1 MKVSNA
7 FSLLTIILF
16 LHIPAA
22 QAARTHTLR
31 GAVITPD
38 GTVVPEFTVVV
49 RPLAEKPELIPRK
62 HFKDGQFTLTRLSGT
77 KYQIEIVAPRFLA
90 TKLDV
95 NFATL
100 PNGTDY
106 RIVILH
112 RLGDSP
118 QNMPAE
124 IQDPAADAGKRN
136 IPPAAEAAYKRAA
149 ELHRDGH
156 LDDALVA
163 YGEALRYCPDF
174 PQALSD
180 VANIY
185 IQVHRPQA
193 ALVYLHR
200 AEQLDGTKNTVRMN
214 TGVAHMAIGKY
225 DEALKQFRSLVRAN
239 AERPIPQ
246 YYMAKVYFLQK
257 RLKLAEENVQAVLKD
272 DPTFLDGWVL
282 LIDIAREQKNQG
294 SVREGL
300 MHLRQAMKKGN
311 LSKFVDE
318 QLSVLGT
325 D

>member
-1 MKVSNA
+1 MKASNA
-7 FSLLTIILF
+7 VSLLTIIFF
-16 LHIPAA
+16 LQIPAA
-22 QAARTHTLR
+22 QAARMHTLR

-49 RPLAEKPELIPRK
+49 RPLTEKPELIPRK
-62 HFKDGQFTLTRLSGT
+62 HFKDGQFTLNRLSGT
-77 KYQIEIVAPRFLA
+77 KYQIEIVAPRYLA
-90 TKLDV
+90 TKVDV

-118 QNMPAE
+118 QNTPGE
-124 IQDPAADAGKRN
+124 IDQSGPDAGQRN
-136 IPPAAEAAYKRAA
+136 IPPAAQAAYMRAA

-156 LDDALVA
+156 IDDALVA
-163 YGEALRYCPDF
+163 YGEALRCYPDF

-185 IQVHRPQA
+185 IQVDRPQA

-200 AEQLDGTKNTVRMN
+200 AEQLDGEVNTIRMN

-225 DEALKQFRSLVRAN
+225 DEALKHFRALIRAN

-246 YYMAKVYFLQK
+246 YYTAKVYFLQR
-257 RLKLAEENVQAVLKD
+257 RLKLAEENIQAVLKD

-294 SVREGL
+294 LVREGL
-300 MHLRQAMKKGN
+300 MHLRQAMKNGT
-311 LSKFVDE
+311 LSKFLDE
-318 QLSVLGT
+318 QLSVLGS